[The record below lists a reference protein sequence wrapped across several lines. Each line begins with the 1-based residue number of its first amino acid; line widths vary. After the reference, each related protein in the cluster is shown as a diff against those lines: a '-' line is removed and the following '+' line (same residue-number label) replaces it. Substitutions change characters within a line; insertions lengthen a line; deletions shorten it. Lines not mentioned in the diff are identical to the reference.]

1 MKNTVKLFVLIALMF
16 SAMSVLAQ
24 QKPVK
29 LGHIEMGKV
38 IQSMPEF
45 TAAEKEL
52 QQKQDDIMKENENL
66 NTQYQALV
74 AEYGTKKSTYSEAV
88 KATKEKEIMDLQGRI
103 QSFREIAAE
112 QFDQDKNKM
121 LQPIMEKAS
130 KAVQEVGKE
139 QGFTYIFDM
148 GAGVILFAAESSE
161 DILPLVKTKLGIQ

>member
-16 SAMSVLAQ
+16 SAMSVSAQ

-38 IQSMPEF
+38 IQAMPEF

-52 QQKQDDIMKENENL
+52 QKKQDDIMKENENL
-66 NTQYQALV
+66 NTQYQTLI
-74 AEYGTKKSTYSEAV
+74 AEYSSKKSTYSEAV
-88 KATKEKEIMDLQGRI
+88 KATKEKEIQDLGSRI

-139 QGFTYIFDM
+139 HGFTYVFDM

-161 DILPLVKTKLGIQ
+161 DVLPLVKAKLGIQ